1 MPITTRKPL
10 HGNVGPAIKYITQDY
25 KTENQMLVSSNNC
38 GVTTAAEEIE
48 MIQRKFHKDKDK
60 STNGENRTGYHIIQS
75 FSLEDEVPYDK
86 AHEIGVRLA
95 KELYPNFQ
103 SVIAT
108 HTDRVHV
115 HNHIVMNSI
124 DMETGKKLEDNL
136 ANKEG
141 SLYSLRKKSNELA
154 VEYGYTPSEDIPIT
168 TYKKR
173 SFAYKPSAFKDIIK
187 GLLNYLLTITKSIK
201 EFISELFKRHFN
213 VKIGKEISIKHEN
226 SNNYIRLDNL
236 DNGTYSKK
244 NLEKFY
250 SLGAP
255 TYKGRPLIHFI
266 NNSKYYDSSKKSLL
280 NDLSLT
286 IRTKELSLVKN
297 YFSSLKN
304 VSEFENIEN
313 IGDLLTEDFVEL
325 SDSMDENLFL
335 KSLNNVLNTS
345 ENEIDSDDFYLIVP
359 AENIKNNIVD
369 FDNINGLL
377 TVKDKKKMNFI
388 KDYYY
393 VSVRNETVDDKKV
406 IDEINE
412 KYKESTN
419 KTLNDFQTLIKN
431 LLNDNPIIETM
442 NSEINSHT
450 KKLNELNLNKKQIE
464 EKNNATD
471 SRNLKTKKLLDEI
484 DIESAIIDY
493 LTLKKLELQ
502 NTIIHKNISTEAQ
515 LSNLNIDLISS
526 ELQSTQEIKL
536 LKEKQI
542 DYSKYKSDINNYLKL
557 HQNEN
562 KFKNIKAIRQDDAD
576 KVIQNLFRKEY
587 DEYNN
592 VIDALK
598 KDFLQEEINTGD
610 FKKDLSMLTQR
621 CSQSIKEINK
631 SLAIHGRSIKNDNLI
646 NEYFLIKNK
655 FISYDEYENLLKIY
669 QSLDKI
675 NEDVR
680 KIENV
685 LVPITNVQSLNSFK
699 ETFEKL
705 SERMVD
711 VNKEKYIP
719 VLSLDN
725 KNYYLFPLQQIIFS
739 HMHDSELEI
748 NEYLSRSI
756 LLKDSKGSKKI
767 EDNSQSSSKTRT
779 HNDNK
784 FENNKTDNEIADNK
798 FYEENDEMFF
808 EMPEEI
814 DDEFIL
820 DLNNY
825 NNDTNNFDNNYTND
839 VKETEYLIND
849 SFDNLFNKSFNK
861 SEFIF
866 EDNENNFS
874 EIEDKV
880 QENKIESI
888 NKNKNNDSTF
898 EKINQSVLINLEKK
912 YPRISKENFEN
923 KNFSD
928 LIYVSSEETI
938 NDIHQNSSNIDSK
951 EITNEFE
958 ITD

>member
-75 FSLEDEVPYDK
+75 FSLEDEIPYDK

-141 SLYSLRKKSNELA
+141 SLYSLRKKSNDLA

-213 VKIGKEISIKHEN
+213 VKIGKEISIKHKN

-304 VSEFENIEN
+304 VSEFENIET

-325 SDSMDENLFL
+325 SDSMDESLLL
-335 KSLNNVLNTS
+335 KSSNNVLNTS
-345 ENEIDSDDFYLIVP
+345 EAEIDSDDFYLIVP
-359 AENIKNNIVD
+359 AENIKNNIVC

-393 VSVRNETVDDKKV
+393 VSVRNETVGDKKV

-412 KYKESTN
+412 KYKESTI

-442 NSEINSHT
+442 NSEINSHA

-471 SRNLKTKKLLDEI
+471 SRNLKAKTLLDEI

-502 NTIIHKNISTEAQ
+502 STIIHKNISTEVQ

-562 KFKNIKAIRQDDAD
+562 KFKNIKSIRQDDAD

-587 DEYNN
+587 NEYNN

-655 FISYDEYENLLKIY
+655 FISYDEYEKLLKIY

-675 NEDVR
+675 NEDAR
-680 KIENV
+680 KFENV

-711 VNKEKYIP
+711 VNKEKCIP

-748 NEYLSRSI
+748 TEYLSRSI

-767 EDNSQSSSKTRT
+767 EDNSQSSSKAGT

-784 FENNKTDNEIADNK
+784 FENNKTDNEITDDK

-814 DDEFIL
+814 DDESIL

-825 NNDTNNFDNNYTND
+825 NNGTNNFDNNYTND

-866 EDNENNFS
+866 EDNENIFS

-898 EKINQSVLINLEKK
+898 KKINQSILINLEKK

>member
-141 SLYSLRKKSNELA
+141 SLYSLRKKSNDLA

-213 VKIGKEISIKHEN
+213 VKIGKEISIKHKN

-304 VSEFENIEN
+304 VSEFENIET

-325 SDSMDENLFL
+325 SDSIDEDLFL

-345 ENEIDSDDFYLIVP
+345 ENEINSDDFYLIVP

-471 SRNLKTKKLLDEI
+471 SRNLKAKTLLDEI

-502 NTIIHKNISTEAQ
+502 NTIIHKNISTEVQ

-631 SLAIHGRSIKNDNLI
+631 SLAIHRRSIKNDNLI

-655 FISYDEYENLLKIY
+655 FISYDEYEKLLKIY

-675 NEDVR
+675 NEDTR

-711 VNKEKYIP
+711 VNKEKCIP

-767 EDNSQSSSKTRT
+767 EDNSQSSSKAGT

-784 FENNKTDNEIADNK
+784 FENNKTDNEITDDK

-814 DDEFIL
+814 DDESIL

-849 SFDNLFNKSFNK
+849 SFDNIFNKSFNK

-866 EDNENNFS
+866 EDNENNYS

-898 EKINQSVLINLEKK
+898 KKINQSILINLEKK

>member
-141 SLYSLRKKSNELA
+141 SLYSLRKKSNDLA

-313 IGDLLTEDFVEL
+313 IGDLLTEDFLEL
-325 SDSMDENLFL
+325 SDSMDEDLFL

-814 DDEFIL
+814 DDESIL

-888 NKNKNNDSTF
+888 NKNQNNDSTF

>member
-75 FSLEDEVPYDK
+75 FSLEDEIPYDK

-141 SLYSLRKKSNELA
+141 SLYSLRKKSNDLA

-213 VKIGKEISIKHEN
+213 VKIGKEISIKHKN

-304 VSEFENIEN
+304 VSEFENIET

-325 SDSMDENLFL
+325 SDSIDEDLFL

-345 ENEIDSDDFYLIVP
+345 ENEINSDDFYLIVP

-471 SRNLKTKKLLDEI
+471 SRNLKAKTLLDEI

-502 NTIIHKNISTEAQ
+502 NTIIHKNISTEVQ

-631 SLAIHGRSIKNDNLI
+631 SLAIHRRSIKNDNLI

-655 FISYDEYENLLKIY
+655 FISYDEYEKLLKIY

-675 NEDVR
+675 NEDTR

-711 VNKEKYIP
+711 VNKEKCIP

-767 EDNSQSSSKTRT
+767 EDNSQSSSKAGT

-784 FENNKTDNEIADNK
+784 FENNKTDNEITDDK

-814 DDEFIL
+814 DDESIL

-849 SFDNLFNKSFNK
+849 SFDNIFNKSFNK

-866 EDNENNFS
+866 EDNENNYS

-898 EKINQSVLINLEKK
+898 KKINQSILINLEKK

>member
-10 HGNVGPAIKYITQDY
+10 HGSVGPAIKYITQDY

-38 GVTTAAEEIE
+38 GVATATEEME
-48 MIQRKFHKDKDK
+48 MIQRKFHKDNDK

-141 SLYSLRKKSNELA
+141 SLYSLRKKSNDLA
-154 VEYGYTPSEDIPIT
+154 MEYGYTPSEEIPIT

-187 GLLNYLLTITKSIK
+187 GLLNYLLTITKSLK

-213 VKIGKEISIKHEN
+213 VKVGKEISIKHEN

-244 NLEKFY
+244 NLENFY
-250 SLGAP
+250 NLGAP
-255 TYKGRPLIHFI
+255 IYKGQPLIHFI
-266 NNSKYYDSSKKSLL
+266 NNSKYYDSSKKTLL

-286 IRTKELSLVKN
+286 IRIKELSLVKN

-304 VSEFENIEN
+304 IGEFENNEIIN
-313 IGDLLTEDFVEL
+313 DLLTEDFVEL
-325 SDSMDENLFL
+325 SGSMDEDLFL
-335 KSLNNVLNTS
+335 KSLNNILNTS

-359 AENIKNNIVD
+359 TENIKNNIVT
-369 FDNINGLL
+369 FDNINGFLA
-377 TVKDKKKMNFI
+377 VKDKKKMNFI

-393 VSVRNETVDDKKV
+393 VSVRNETKKKKKV

-419 KTLNDFQTLIKN
+419 KTLSDFRTLIKN

-442 NSEINSHT
+442 NSEIDFHT
-450 KKLNELNLNKKQIE
+450 KKLNELSLNKKQFE
-464 EKNNATD
+464 EKNNTAD
-471 SRNLKTKKLLDEI
+471 SRNSKEKTLLEEI

-502 NTIIHKNISTEAQ
+502 NTIIHKNILTEAQ

-526 ELQSTQEIKL
+526 ELQSTKEVNL

-562 KFKNIKAIRQDDAD
+562 KFKNIKTIRQDDAD

-587 DEYNN
+587 DEYNS

-598 KDFLQEEINTGD
+598 KDFIQEEIDTGD
-610 FKKDLSMLTQR
+610 FKKDLSTLTQR

-675 NEDVR
+675 NEDVW
-680 KIENV
+680 KVENV

-705 SERMVD
+705 SERMVE
-711 VNKEKYIP
+711 VNKEKCIP

-756 LLKDSKGSKKI
+756 LLNGSKNI
-767 EDNSQSSSKTRT
+767 EDNFQSSSGTRT
-779 HNDNK
+779 HNGNK
-784 FENNKTDNEIADNK
+784 LENNKGNNEITDDEI
-798 FYEENDEMFF
+798 YEETDEMFF

-814 DDEFIL
+814 DDESIL
-820 DLNNY
+820 NLDSY
-825 NNDTNNFDNNYTND
+825 NNNINNFDNDYIDD
-839 VKETEYLIND
+839 VKETEYLING
-849 SFDNLFNKSFNK
+849 SFNKPFNNSFNK

-866 EDNENNFS
+866 EDNENNSS
-874 EIEDKV
+874 ESEDKV

-898 EKINQSVLINLEKK
+898 EKINQNILINLEKK

-928 LIYVSSEETI
+928 LIYVSPEETI
-938 NDIHQNSSNIDSK
+938 NDIHQNSSNIDNK

>member
-141 SLYSLRKKSNELA
+141 SLYSLRKKSNDLA

-244 NLEKFY
+244 NLEEFY

-286 IRTKELSLVKN
+286 VRTKELSLVKN

-304 VSEFENIEN
+304 VSEFENIET

-325 SDSMDENLFL
+325 SDSMDEDLFL

-359 AENIKNNIVD
+359 TENIKNNIVD

-393 VSVRNETVDDKKV
+393 VSVRNETADDKKV

-471 SRNLKTKKLLDEI
+471 SRNLKSKTLLDEI

-502 NTIIHKNISTEAQ
+502 NTIIHKNISTEVQ

-631 SLAIHGRSIKNDNLI
+631 SLAIHRRSIKNDNLI

-655 FISYDEYENLLKIY
+655 FISYDEYEKLLKIY

-675 NEDVR
+675 NEDTR

-699 ETFEKL
+699 KTFEKL

-711 VNKEKYIP
+711 VNKEKCIP

-784 FENNKTDNEIADNK
+784 FENNKTDNEITDDK

-814 DDEFIL
+814 DDESFL

-849 SFDNLFNKSFNK
+849 SFDNVFNKSFNK

-866 EDNENNFS
+866 EDNENNYS

-898 EKINQSVLINLEKK
+898 KKINQSILINLEKK

>member
-266 NNSKYYDSSKKSLL
+266 NNSKYYGSSKKSLL

-464 EKNNATD
+464 EKNNVTD

-685 LVPITNVQSLNSFK
+685 LVPITNVQSLNSLK
-699 ETFEKL
+699 KTFEKL

-784 FENNKTDNEIADNK
+784 FENNKTDNEITDDK

-814 DDEFIL
+814 DDESIL

>member
-1 MPITTRKPL
+1 MPT
-10 HGNVGPAIKYITQDY
+10 
-25 KTENQMLVSSNNC
+25 
-38 GVTTAAEEIE
+38 
-48 MIQRKFHKDKDK
+48 
-60 STNGENRTGYHIIQS
+60 
-75 FSLEDEVPYDK
+75 
-86 AHEIGVRLA
+86 
-95 KELYPNFQ
+95 
-103 SVIAT
+103 
-108 HTDRVHV
+108 
-115 HNHIVMNSI
+115 
-124 DMETGKKLEDNL
+124 
-136 ANKEG
+136 
-141 SLYSLRKKSNELA
+141 
-154 VEYGYTPSEDIPIT
+154 
-168 TYKKR
+168 
-173 SFAYKPSAFKDIIK
+173 
-187 GLLNYLLTITKSIK
+187 
-201 EFISELFKRHFN
+201 
-213 VKIGKEISIKHEN
+213 
-226 SNNYIRLDNL
+226 
-236 DNGTYSKK
+236 
-244 NLEKFY
+244 
-250 SLGAP
+250 
-255 TYKGRPLIHFI
+255 
-266 NNSKYYDSSKKSLL
+266 
-280 NDLSLT
+280 
-286 IRTKELSLVKN
+286 
-297 YFSSLKN
+297 
-304 VSEFENIEN
+304 
-313 IGDLLTEDFVEL
+313 
-325 SDSMDENLFL
+325 
-335 KSLNNVLNTS
+335 
-345 ENEIDSDDFYLIVP
+345 
-359 AENIKNNIVD
+359 ENIKNNIVT
-369 FDNINGLL
+369 FDNVNGFL

-393 VSVRNETVDDKKV
+393 VSVRNETDDDKKV

-419 KTLNDFQTLIKN
+419 KTLNDFQPLIKN
-431 LLNDNPIIETM
+431 LLNDNPIIKTM
-442 NSEINSHT
+442 NSEINSHS

-484 DIESAIIDY
+484 DIESATIDY

-557 HQNEN
+557 RQNEN

-621 CSQSIKEINK
+621 CSQSTKEINK
-631 SLAIHGRSIKNDNLI
+631 SLAIHGRSIKSDNLI

-675 NEDVR
+675 NEDVG
-680 KIENV
+680 KVENV

-705 SERMVD
+705 SERIVE
-711 VNKEKYIP
+711 VNKEKCIP

-756 LLKDSKGSKKI
+756 LLKGSKNI
-767 EDNSQSSSKTRT
+767 EDNSQSSNEIRT

-784 FENNKTDNEIADNK
+784 FENNKGNNEITDDK
-798 FYEENDEMFF
+798 FYEENDETFF

-814 DDEFIL
+814 DDESIL
-820 DLNNY
+820 NLDNY
-825 NNDTNNFDNNYTND
+825 NNNINNFDNDYIND
-839 VKETEYLIND
+839 VKETEYLTND

-866 EDNENNFS
+866 EDNENNSS
-874 EIEDKV
+874 ETEDKV
-880 QENKIESI
+880 QENKVESI
-888 NKNKNNDSTF
+888 NKNENSDSTF
-898 EKINQSVLINLEKK
+898 EKINQNILINLEKK

-923 KNFSD
+923 KKFSD
-928 LIYVSSEETI
+928 LIYVSPEETI
-938 NDIHQNSSNIDSK
+938 NDIYQNSSNIDSK

>member
-75 FSLEDEVPYDK
+75 FSLEDEIPYDK

-141 SLYSLRKKSNELA
+141 SLYSLRKKSNDLA

-213 VKIGKEISIKHEN
+213 VKIGKEISIKHKN

-304 VSEFENIEN
+304 VSEFENIET

-325 SDSMDENLFL
+325 SDSIDEDLFL

-471 SRNLKTKKLLDEI
+471 SRNLKAKTLLDEI

-502 NTIIHKNISTEAQ
+502 NTIIHKNISTEVQ

-631 SLAIHGRSIKNDNLI
+631 SLAIHRRSIKNDNLI

-655 FISYDEYENLLKIY
+655 FISYDEYEKLLKIY

-675 NEDVR
+675 NEDAR
-680 KIENV
+680 KFENV
-685 LVPITNVQSLNSFK
+685 LVPITNAQSLNSFK

-711 VNKEKYIP
+711 VNKEKCIP

-767 EDNSQSSSKTRT
+767 EDNSQSSSNTRT

-784 FENNKTDNEIADNK
+784 FENNKTDNEITDDK

-814 DDEFIL
+814 DDESIL

-825 NNDTNNFDNNYTND
+825 NSDTNNFDNNYTND

-849 SFDNLFNKSFNK
+849 SFDNIFNKSFNK

-866 EDNENNFS
+866 EDNENNYS

-898 EKINQSVLINLEKK
+898 KKINQSILINLEKK